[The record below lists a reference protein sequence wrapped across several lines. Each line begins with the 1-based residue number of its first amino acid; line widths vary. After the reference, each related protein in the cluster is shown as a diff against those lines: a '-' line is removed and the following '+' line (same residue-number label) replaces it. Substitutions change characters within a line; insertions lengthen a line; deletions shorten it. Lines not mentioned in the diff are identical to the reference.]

1 MSLTKILTAKD
12 ADPEDQLAQVAEVV
26 AVARK
31 EYGNEDATIPA
42 PDCNTTEGTMSFV
55 HLESAS
61 RVQLLRQ
68 QVSLI
73 KAGAVE
79 YVHQNPGA
87 SMDKQIEERIAT
99 NAYFA
104 NVGNGTKFAYI

>member
-12 ADPEDQLAQVAEVV
+12 ADPEEQLT
-26 AVARK
+26 AVSDIVGAARK
-31 EYGNEDATIPA
+31 AYGNEDADIAA
-42 PDCNTTEGTMSFV
+42 PDCNTPEGTMSFV
-55 HLESAS
+55 HLEAAS

-79 YVHQNPGA
+79 FVSQNPGA

-104 NVGNGTKFAYI
+104 NVGNGTKFKYI